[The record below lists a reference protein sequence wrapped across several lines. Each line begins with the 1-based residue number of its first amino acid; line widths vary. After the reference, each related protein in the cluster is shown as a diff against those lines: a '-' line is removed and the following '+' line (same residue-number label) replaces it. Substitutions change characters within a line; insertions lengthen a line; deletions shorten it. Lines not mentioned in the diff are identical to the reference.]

1 MLSKD
6 HVFKRLCFL
15 KPVFI
20 AGFSFMHAI
29 KLKFVFKQNLSLVVQ
44 NCFFDESGI
53 GDA

>member
-1 MLSKD
+1 MFFED
-6 HVFKRLCFL
+6 PIFKKSCFL

-29 KLKFVFKQNLSLVVQ
+29 KLWFVFKQNLSLVVQ
-44 NCFFDESGI
+44 NSFFDESGS